1 MESIKHHIDSNTQNR
16 KKRDR
21 VSTAELYTALEGLL
35 SAAEIEIESRASYVE
50 DFPDD
55 EDHVEDVK
63 FVQHGQAAIA
73 LAKELIARKTAN
85 IRRKQREIRETKGQA
100 DA

>member
-1 MESIKHHIDSNTQNR
+1 MEAIAQDQSINKR
-16 KKRDR
+16 KRQRRDR

-35 SAAEIEIESRASYVE
+35 PAAEIEIESRASYIE
-50 DFPDD
+50 DFPEDD
-55 EDHVEDVK
+55 DHASDVE

-73 LAKELIARKTAN
+73 LATELIARKTGN
-85 IRRKQREIRETKGQA
+85 IRRKQRLMRETQGQT